1 MELLTNN
8 TIFLILL
15 GFMPFMSFSMVLLV
29 VFNLKH
35 IAIKTAL
42 KCIFLSVLLVIPA
55 ITILTTLI

>member
-1 MELLTNN
+1 MDLLTNN

-15 GFMPFMSFSMVLLV
+15 GFMPLMAFSMAFLV

-35 IAIKTAL
+35 IDSRTAL
-42 KCIFLSVLLVIPA
+42 ISIVMSILLVIPA

>member
-1 MELLTNN
+1 MDLLTNN

-15 GFMPFMSFSMVLLV
+15 GFMPLMAFSMVLLV
-29 VFNLKH
+29 VFNLKN

>member
-1 MELLTNN
+1 MDLLTNN

-15 GFMPFMSFSMVLLV
+15 GFMPLMGFSMVLLV

-35 IAIKTAL
+35 IDNGTVL

>member
-1 MELLTNN
+1 MDLLTNN

-15 GFMPFMSFSMVLLV
+15 GFMPFLSMCMAFLV

-35 IAIKTAL
+35 IDSRTAL
-42 KCIFLSVLLVIPA
+42 ISIVMSILLVIPA

>member
-1 MELLTNN
+1 MELLSNN

-15 GFMPFMSFSMVLLV
+15 GFMPLMAFCMAFLV

-35 IAIKTAL
+35 IDSKTAL
-42 KCIFLSVLLVIPA
+42 ICLVMSIFMVIPA

>member
-15 GFMPFMSFSMVLLV
+15 GFMPFLSMCMTFLV

-35 IAIKTAL
+35 IDNGTAL